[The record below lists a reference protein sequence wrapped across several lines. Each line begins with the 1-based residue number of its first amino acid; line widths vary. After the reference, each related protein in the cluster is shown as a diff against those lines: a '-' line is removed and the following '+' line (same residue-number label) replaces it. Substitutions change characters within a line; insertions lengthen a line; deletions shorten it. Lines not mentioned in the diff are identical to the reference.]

1 LPFDHVQLWH
11 TVRLQQ
17 TSFHHSSIILPAQTV
32 HASPPGPGWPKGRQ
46 DAVLVNVEG
55 GSVWPES
62 GLTGHAICELHLI
75 MHPMPQRGSCI
86 TWRDQYLCYV
96 QVLTIGSIDPA
107 TEMIIL
113 KCAKYTDGTPIGNI
127 VPLRQLRSF
136 ISLIPQL
143 GDVADARFTKA
154 TSMHYS
160 QSFLLNKYFDKDFYY
175 A

>member
-1 LPFDHVQLWH
+1 MCP
-11 TVRLQQ
+11 TPR
-17 TSFHHSSIILPAQTV
+17 
-32 HASPPGPGWPKGRQ
+32 
-46 DAVLVNVEG
+46 
-55 GSVWPES
+55 
-62 GLTGHAICELHLI
+62 
-75 MHPMPQRGSCI
+75 RGSHI

-96 QVLTIGSIDPA
+96 QVLTIGSVDPA

-113 KCAKYTDGTPIGNI
+113 KRAKYTDGTPVGNI

-175 A
+175 AHYHASRSQ